1 MPNFK
6 KEGRGF
12 KMKGFSPFTKQIAKR
27 NWEEEINP
35 KKVEKKK
42 YITEGK
48 KKPVDS
54 PTWEGTDEYRNP
66 ADIPASEYL
75 ERGLDPADYIPN
87 YRKGIAKGAVK
98 AGIGMISK
106 K

>member
-6 KEGRGF
+6 NEGRGF

-42 YITEGK
+42 PNRPE
-48 KKPVDS
+48 

-75 ERGLDPADYIPN
+75 ERGLDPANYIPN

-98 AGIGMISK
+98 AGIGTISK